1 MLRKRLPQAEITY
14 GIPKTVSAVYLHTG
28 DRSRRCKEA
37 AARKKK
43 KNPVEEGRNSN
54 GDDDGDDGGEG
65 REGVEGGDAGMEGTG
80 EGGEGEDHGG
90 VEDDED
96 DEECDDRLHE
106 RPACRGV
113 LPDGRP
119 EEDCRPVG
127 RGAVFDRDSSGS
139 KLQATFVWN
148 VTPDWKYAPIPDAK
162 RNTSPSSPHV
172 PIPQHRG
179 EQEGEEEEEAEGEDE
194 EGGEEEEEEEDEE
207 EEGGGD
213 GGVDEGMGGIDMEE

>member
-1 MLRKRLPQAEITY
+1 MTKFRKR
-14 GIPKTVSAVYLHTG
+14 
-28 DRSRRCKEA
+28 SRLFTCTPVTEADVAKQA

-90 VEDDED
+90 VEDDDD
-96 DEECDDRLHE
+96 DEECDDGLHE

-127 RGAVFDRDSSGS
+127 RGAVFDRDSSAS
-139 KLQATFVWN
+139 KRASWN
-148 VTPDWKYAPIPDAK
+148 ITPDWKYKPIPDTKWNA
-162 RNTSPSSPHV
+162 SPSSPHV

-179 EQEGEEEEEAEGEDE
+179 EQEGEEEEEDEDE
-194 EGGEEEEEEEDEE
+194 DGEEEEDKE
-207 EEGGGD
+207 EEGGGG
-213 GGVDEGMGGIDMEE
+213 GGVDEGWGGSTWRSDVFF